1 VLARAAVD
9 LAVAIGDAV
18 MQGLRSLGRFF
29 SDVIS
34 EIVTLGREET
44 ATFGDTPGAVRAGN
58 EGLAA
63 RFAPGDYVVAAQ
75 RPADLLRQAMDAMQG
90 ELTASMAPGAR
101 GYSPGELEV
110 PAAAGLA
117 SAMLQAASAMQQGAA
132 GGGSPGGAQR
142 LQVVVE
148 ANGRTLD
155 EALFVAE
162 QRGAAP
168 RLTRELR
175 RGTLRAGVHV
185 GFDRGKFST

>member
-1 VLARAAVD
+1 MR
-9 LAVAIGDAV
+9 G
-18 MQGLRSLGRFF
+18 Q
-29 SDVIS
+29 
-34 EIVTLGREET
+34 
-44 ATFGDTPGAVRAGN
+44 
-58 EGLAA
+58 
-63 RFAPGDYVVAAQ
+63 
-75 RPADLLRQAMDAMQG
+75 
-90 ELTASMAPGAR
+90 LTTSMTPGAR
-101 GYSPGELEV
+101 GYAPGEVEV

-117 SAMLQAASAMQQGAA
+117 SAMLQAASAMQQGVAGA
-132 GGGSPGGAQR
+132 GGLGGAQR

-185 GFDRGKFST
+185 GFDRGKFAP